1 MGFKCDLAGAC
12 PDASGGVATATKFLG
27 ISTRFW
33 SVAMLGTA
41 LIAIIVL
48 LRNAKETGYLALG
61 TAMSTLAFYL
71 LLTRM
76 HERYV
81 FPAFLPFLLACALIK
96 SRALWGLFAAT
107 AAVHLLN
114 LYHVF
119 GYYYFFNDQESAKF
133 PNFLRIPTVYD
144 WLNGRVFSVNTPI
157 FGNMTKLSIIGSME
171 TIQLMSIIFMTAF
184 VAILCWTYVVMTP
197 RRGHNGDTE

>member
-1 MGFKCDLAGAC
+1 ML
-12 PDASGGVATATKFLG
+12 ATALV
-27 ISTRFW
+27 S
-33 SVAMLGTA
+33 
-41 LIAIIVL
+41 IIVL
-48 LRNAKETGYLALG
+48 LRNARDTGYLALG
-61 TAMSTLAFYL
+61 TALSTLAFYL

-81 FPAFLPFLLACALIK
+81 FPAFLPFLFACALLR
-96 SRALWGLFAAT
+96 SRVLWALFMAT

-119 GYYYFFNDQESAKF
+119 GYYYFFNPEEAARF
-133 PNFLRIPTVYD
+133 PDFLRIPTLYD

-157 FGNMTKLSIIGSME
+157 FGDLTKLRIIGGME

-184 VAILCWTYVVMTP
+184 VGLLAWTYVMTSGRSRP
-197 RRGHNGDTE
+197 EETE